1 MQRFHVVM
9 KHHFHLLALVSG
21 NMTASIPDLVLSPL
35 QLSVNVPRE
44 RRASICQCFAL
55 DKTKGP
61 APILQPPQKPNSVFP
76 LLSRCLLRKTDDPG
90 FSGGVKLD
98 AAGDCI
104 EFTIRSL
111 SGNGDGVIEG
121 AERSESCPRCQTRLT
136 CSIASTDVE

>member
-1 MQRFHVVM
+1 M

-21 NMTASIPDLVLSPL
+21 NMTAGVPDLVLSPL
-35 QLSVNVPRE
+35 QLSVNVPRG

-90 FSGGVKLD
+90 FLE
-98 AAGDCI
+98 A
-104 EFTIRSL
+104 
-111 SGNGDGVIEG
+111 
-121 AERSESCPRCQTRLT
+121 
-136 CSIASTDVE
+136 